1 MWILL
6 LNMTL
11 FGMLDYTLRNVNEV
25 KITFEGP
32 LTSKL

>member
-11 FGMLDYTLRNVNEV
+11 YGMLEYTLRIVNEV
-25 KITFEGP
+25 EIMFEGP
-32 LTSKL
+32 LSYDS